1 MPNSQTLPPRGDEEV
16 DSIPVSL
23 IGNGVG
29 VISLLGWLFL
39 MLSRG
44 ALVTRREHENRI
56 ADMEDSHQKAL
67 ADKDAQII
75 TWKAAAETNAAQRD
89 VAQEHA
95 GLSVQLWQAI
105 EKRASAPE
113 DT

>member
-1 MPNSQTLPPRGDEEV
+1 MSQIETPPRLETRRGAEEV

-29 VISLLGWLFL
+29 VLSLLGWLFL

-44 ALVTRREHENRI
+44 ALVTRREHENR
-56 ADMEDSHQKAL
+56 M
-67 ADKDAQII
+67 ADKDAQIAMWRA
-75 TWKAAAETNAAQRD
+75 TAETNAAQRD

-105 EKRASAPE
+105 EKRARETGE
-113 DT
+113 DEP

>member
-1 MPNSQTLPPRGDEEV
+1 MRTDMPTPSPPTLRGDDTV
-16 DSIPVSL
+16 DSLPVSI

-29 VISLLGWLFL
+29 VLTLLGWLFL

-56 ADMEDSHQKAL
+56 AD
-67 ADKDAQII
+67 KDAQIAMWRA
-75 TWKAAAETNAAQRD
+75 TAETNAAQRD

-105 EKRASAPE
+105 EKRAHDTDE
-113 DT
+113 DK